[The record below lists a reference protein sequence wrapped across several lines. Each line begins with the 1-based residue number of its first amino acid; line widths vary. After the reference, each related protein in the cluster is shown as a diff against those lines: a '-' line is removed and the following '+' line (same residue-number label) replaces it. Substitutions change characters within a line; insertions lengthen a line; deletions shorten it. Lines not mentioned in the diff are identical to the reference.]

1 METIKT
7 IYGKVNIPKEIIENI
22 VRVILKDIKGV
33 AKTKKPI
40 MEEMS
45 DISKKNARKVN
56 KNTKNVKVEIKNNR
70 LSINL
75 SIILKYGVR
84 IPDIAWEIQNRI
96 KQELKKI
103 IGVEN
108 VEINIHVQGIQFP
121 KKSQSK
127 RDLVTSN
134 LFVKVF

>member
-75 SIILKYGVR
+75 SIILERGIR
-84 IPDIAWEIQNRI
+84 IPDIAWEIQNGI

-121 KKSQSK
+121 KKLQSK